1 VEITDLNV
9 KLSKLQ
15 TSVEV
20 TIFEELV
27 VLVRNAGSKKEE
39 KFYSKIV

>member
-9 KLSKLQ
+9 KLSTLQ
-15 TSVEV
+15 TSEV

-27 VLVRNAGSKKEE
+27 VLVRNAGSKEEE
-39 KFYSKIV
+39 KFY